1 MSIKDNTP
9 LLVGCGQITQK
20 IDNPKDAKNPI
31 ELMRESS
38 LKAFEDSLS
47 LIHI

>member
-9 LLVGCGQITQK
+9 VFVGCGQITQK

-31 ELMRESS
+31 E
-38 LKAFEDSLS
+38 
-47 LIHI
+47 